1 MCYMVLCTCTPI
13 LSLKSI
19 NLGNRHFSISSTEP
33 STANMRLLHDRSMCP
48 EATYLVDGV
57 LELRQPLCQVP
68 TLRSLSSTLWVSPEP
83 GLSRRTQ
90 NFPQPAAPA
99 PHRWPPGKA
108 ASPKSAHLQTRCPG
122 PGAAW
127 RRRAAGQCRPQENQ
141 EGTVRPLPGPETAG
155 PSAPGGKGLAT
166 SAWSSGAEAPAA
178 EAPEDPV
185 DIAFPKPRLLAAG
198 ASAAPREVPATAW
211 QR

>member
-1 MCYMVLCTCTPI
+1 
-13 LSLKSI
+13 
-19 NLGNRHFSISSTEP
+19 
-33 STANMRLLHDRSMCP
+33 MCP

-68 TLRSLSSTLWVSPEP
+68 TLRSLSSTLSVSPEP

-122 PGAAW
+122 PGATW
-127 RRRAAGQCRPQENQ
+127 RRRAAGQCRPQEHQ
-141 EGTVRPLPGPETAG
+141 EGTVRPLPGPG
-155 PSAPGGKGLAT
+155 PRDPPRPEGKAWRPPPGAQAQKRLQLRPPRTRWTSLFRNPDCWPLEPLPPPNSLSQHRGRSPRPPGSARGHSALAGKG
-166 SAWSSGAEAPAA
+166 
-178 EAPEDPV
+178 V
-185 DIAFPKPRLLAAG
+185 F
-198 ASAAPREVPATAW
+198 
-211 QR
+211 